1 MTMENGMILV
11 IIACAAVNYL
21 IRVVP
26 WFMTDWDKVPLS
38 VRRFLTIM
46 PTAALGAL
54 IFPGSIE
61 ALADTGRAWAGL
73 GGLAAAAIT
82 AHFSKNLI
90 FPVAAAVLCTW
101 GLLQLPL

>member
-1 MTMENGMILV
+1 MNLLLV
-11 IIACAAVNYL
+11 ALACAVVNYL

-26 WFMTDWDKVPLS
+26 WFMNDWDKVPLA

-46 PTAALGAL
+46 PVAALGAL
-54 IFPGSIE
+54 IFPGSILS
-61 ALADTGRAWAGL
+61 LADTGRAWAGL

-90 FPVAAAVLCTW
+90 FPVAAAVLVTW
-101 GLLQLPL
+101 GLLQLPM